1 MTRLQRLLDEQDQSP
16 WLDDLSRPGLRN
28 GWLAG
33 AVARGIRGVTT
44 NPTIIAKSIEAS
56 DAYDGQ
62 FAALMSADC
71 TVDAAYWDLVV
82 ADVADA
88 LRILHPTFR
97 QSGGDDGFVSIE
109 VAPALARDTKAT
121 VAAATGL
128 HERINEPNLLVKVPA
143 TLEGV
148 GAVETLISE
157 GRSVNVTLIF
167 SLARYRQILDAYLSG
182 LETFAQRGGDLSS
195 VHSVASFF
203 VSRVDTEVDRRLDE
217 LGTDDALALKGRAA
231 IAQAKV
237 AYQLYR
243 AAHSGARWSNLARRG
258 ARVQRPLWA
267 STSTKNATDSD
278 TKYVD
283 NLIGPDTVNTL
294 TERTMSAFEDHGAV
308 TRTVDSGLTDASY
321 VMHALPR
328 VGIDMADVAA
338 TLERQGLESF
348 TASMDHVLG
357 TLAQKAHVDWR
368 SKEAAV

>member
-1 MTRLQRLLDEQDQSP
+1 
-16 WLDDLSRPGLRN
+16 
-28 GWLAG
+28 
-33 AVARGIRGVTT
+33 
-44 NPTIIAKSIEAS
+44 
-56 DAYDGQ
+56 
-62 FAALMSADC
+62 
-71 TVDAAYWDLVV
+71 
-82 ADVADA
+82 
-88 LRILHPTFR
+88 
-97 QSGGDDGFVSIE
+97 
-109 VAPALARDTKAT
+109 
-121 VAAATGL
+121 
-128 HERINEPNLLVKVPA
+128 LVKVPA

-267 STSTKNATDSD
+267 STSTKDPALPD
-278 TKYVD
+278 TMYVEA
-283 NLIGPDTVNTL
+283 LVAPDTVNTL
-294 TERTMSAFEDHGAV
+294 PPDTFHAYADHGDPHVRITVDAEREAAGLLAAYDALDVPPLAERTVFLEDDGV
-308 TRTVDSGLTDASY
+308 KKF
-321 VMHALPR
+321 
-328 VGIDMADVAA
+328 VG
-338 TLERQGLESF
+338 
-348 TASMDHVLG
+348 
-357 TLAQKAHVDWR
+357 R
-368 SKEAAV
+368 SKATSLASNPTAVRMPSFADEKLKLVRKPVCFMS